1 MRRHGAGWFFFTVPT
16 SRGAYAQ
23 LALAAAND
31 TSEYITMPSLDLL
44 GGEGYDEDLDNEGE
58 PSHGNNNG
66 RRGGGRGRG
75 RGAVRGS
82 GAAAGAAAAAAGGS
96 DDAAHARQR
105 QAHDRHTARSV
116 QDITLPDAGI
126 AELMDRY
133 AEEAGVVQCP
143 FFH

>member
-1 MRRHGAGWFFFTVPT
+1 
-16 SRGAYAQ
+16 
-23 LALAAAND
+23 
-31 TSEYITMPSLDLL
+31 MPPSDLM
-44 GGEGYDEDLDNEGE
+44 GGEGYDEDLDDEGE

-75 RGAVRGS
+75 RGAVKGS
-82 GAAAGAAAAAAGGS
+82 GAAAAGAAAAAAAAAAGGS

-133 AEEAGVVQCP
+133 AEEVGIVQCP
-143 FFH
+143 FRGPPIHSFTPHVFAQLKA

>member
-1 MRRHGAGWFFFTVPT
+1 
-16 SRGAYAQ
+16 
-23 LALAAAND
+23 
-31 TSEYITMPSLDLL
+31 MPPSDLM
-44 GGEGYDEDLDNEGE
+44 GGEGYDEDLDDEGE

-75 RGAVRGS
+75 RGAVKGS
-82 GAAAGAAAAAAGGS
+82 GAAAAGAAAAAAAAAAGGS

-133 AEEAGVVQCP
+133 AEEAGIVFQCP
-143 FFH
+143 FRGCPFAASHHTFSLNLRLNRGKYVLFIGCER